1 MVASEPTPW
10 TAPTATRGTHVVAH
24 CRTWC
29 KGAAVQMVFP
39 FNMDQVILLQI
50 GERIDE
56 HLDNLEAKKTRKEK
70 VGQT

>member
-1 MVASEPTPW
+1 
-10 TAPTATRGTHVVAH
+10 
-24 CRTWC
+24 
-29 KGAAVQMVFP
+29 MVFP